1 VSERDITTAAGHLD
15 SDTLLDY
22 WLGDTDAARTEAIDA
37 HLMGCDACGA
47 LLDEVI
53 ALTRGVREAF
63 VRGEVP
69 SMVTGAFVERLKAAG
84 HQVHEYRVP
93 RNGNVV
99 CSLAPGDD
107 QLVSRLDAPLAGVT
121 RVDAVFTFSFA
132 PGRPERL
139 HDIPFDAASGQV
151 LFAPK
156 MSFVRQ
162 QPSHDFVVRLLAVD
176 PAGERELGHY
186 TFHHVGTPAA

>member
-1 VSERDITTAAGHLD
+1 MSEPAGTTATGHLD
-15 SDTLLDY
+15 GDTLLDY
-22 WLGDTDAARTEAIDA
+22 WLGDTDAATTEAIDA

-47 LLDEVI
+47 RLDEVI
-53 ALTRGVREAF
+53 ALSRGVHDAF
-63 VRGEVP
+63 AHGDVP
-69 SMVTGAFVERLKAAG
+69 SMVTAAFVERLKAAG

-93 RNGNVV
+93 HNGSVV

-121 RVDAVFTFSFA
+121 RLDAVFTFSFA

-176 PAGERELGHY
+176 AGGERELGHY
-186 TFHHVGTPAA
+186 TFHHRGNPAA